1 MSDFLGT
8 LCNSKL
14 LRAALKDA
22 ELPALELGLE
32 KLTELVEEKRND
44 EKEKQRQDAK
54 KLEILNNIKSLMH
67 NNNLS
72 ISDLNELLNTQ
83 TSTPKTIKRN
93 VPAKYRFTDALGQ
106 ELTWTGQGRTPR
118 VFLECMK
125 REQKGCDD
133 YLIKKDGKN

>member
-67 NNNLS
+67 NNDLS

-118 VFLECMK
+118 ALLK
-125 REQKGCDD
+125 
-133 YLIKKDGKN
+133 

>member
-22 ELPALELGLE
+22 ELPTLELGLE

-44 EKEKQRQDAK
+44 EKEKQRQDAQ
-54 KLEILNNIKSLMH
+54 KLEILNNIKSLMQ

-72 ISDLNELLNTQ
+72 ISDLN
-83 TSTPKTIKRN
+83 
-93 VPAKYRFTDALGQ
+93 
-106 ELTWTGQGRTPR
+106 
-118 VFLECMK
+118 
-125 REQKGCDD
+125 
-133 YLIKKDGKN
+133 